1 MLSFTILI
9 QMVQAKRHIL
19 KSISYRIVGTTT
31 TVVLAI
37 MAGLP
42 IKWASLV
49 GVGEL
54 IIKPIL
60 YFLHERVWYKWI
72 KYGLKK

>member
-1 MLSFTILI
+1 
-9 QMVQAKRHIL
+9 MVQAKRHIL

-42 IKWASLV
+42 IKWASMV

>member
-1 MLSFTILI
+1 
-9 QMVQAKRHIL
+9 MVQAKRHIL

-49 GVGEL
+49 GAGEL